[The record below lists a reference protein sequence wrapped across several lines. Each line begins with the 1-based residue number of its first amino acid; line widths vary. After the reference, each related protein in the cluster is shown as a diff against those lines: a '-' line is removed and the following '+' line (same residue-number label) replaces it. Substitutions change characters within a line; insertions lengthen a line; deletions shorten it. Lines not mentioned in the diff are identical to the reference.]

1 MDTITRPRTP
11 ILLAVLAGTIVLL
24 AIGVLVAQATKAP
37 RSGMFPDTLGDMTL
51 AMYVD
56 GPAAVGEVMALH
68 GNAASVRIDNAYL
81 ARYEGA
87 GADRA
92 RFWVSDSAT
101 AAEAASLL
109 ESMRGKVAS
118 TGVFSQPSAL
128 TVEGTTA
135 YFVTGPPEIGLYN
148 YFYARGR
155 SVYWVQ
161 IDGADEARRVSI
173 LAEAV
178 KRVTR

>member
-1 MDTITRPRTP
+1 MNRPRTP
-11 ILLAVLAGTIVLL
+11 ILLAALVGAVVML
-24 AIGVLVAQATKAP
+24 AIGVVLAQATKAP
-37 RSGMFPDTLGDMTL
+37 RSGMFPDTLGDMKL

-56 GPAAVGEVMALH
+56 GPAAVGQVMALH
-68 GNAASVRIDNAYL
+68 GNVASVRIDNAYL
-81 ARYEGA
+81 ARYEGTR
-87 GADRA
+87 ADRA
-92 RFWVSDSAT
+92 RFWISDSAT
-101 AAEAASLL
+101 AGEAASLL
-109 ESMRGKVAS
+109 ESMRGKVAR

-128 TVEGTTA
+128 TVEGTTV
-135 YFVTGPPEIGLYN
+135 YFVTGPPEIGPYN